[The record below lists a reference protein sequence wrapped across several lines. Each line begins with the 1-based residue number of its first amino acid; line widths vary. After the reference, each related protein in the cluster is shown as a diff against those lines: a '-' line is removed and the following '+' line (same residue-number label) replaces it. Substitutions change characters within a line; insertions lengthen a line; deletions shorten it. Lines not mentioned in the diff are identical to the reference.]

1 MRAQRRARI
10 DPAEEVQAPAPRPP
24 RQRSANPVR
33 IPGLGCLKGCLI
45 MIVLFVVAGWL
56 IWELTPL
63 QDWIA
68 EGKSYWE
75 AIGDGIS
82 TVTDWVST
90 IGDAADSTGTT
101 GGTPGQ

>member
-1 MRAQRRARI
+1 
-10 DPAEEVQAPAPRPP
+10 
-24 RQRSANPVR
+24 
-33 IPGLGCLKGCLI
+33 

-56 IWELTPL
+56 VWELTPL

-82 TVTDWVST
+82 TVTDWIST
-90 IGDAADSTGTT
+90 IGEATDTGGTT
-101 GGTPGQ
+101 GGTGQ